1 MDLTKNNIKK
11 TLEKINMSGHSE
23 NIVSSGILKN
33 IQVFGDQVDIDIVVT
48 NPALQARKK
57 LEVDIMK
64 IIHDDIYEKAKI
76 NINTKVELPKENK
89 NDENEIDSPD
99 RPKISSQAKKIN
111 GVDSIIA
118 ISSAKGGV
126 GKSTVTINLA
136 AALAKKGCKVGIL
149 DADIYGP
156 SVPTMMDVEGYVPK
170 SIKIDNKSKIEPV
183 ESYNVK
189 IMSIGFFTKL
199 DQAVVWGGPMASKAL
214 NQMIFDTHWGE
225 LDFLFLDL
233 PPGTGD
239 IHLSLVQSLPITGS
253 IIVSTPQNVALAD
266 ARRGIKMFQQE
277 SISVPILGLVENMAY
292 FKTDD
297 SEDKHYIFGED
308 GVKYLSK
315 DLNINFLGEIPL
327 IKSLREASDF
337 GRPGSL
343 QESTEVSEIFDN
355 ISKKKINEPAKINI
369 DEDNLNQIDFVEKF
383 ESQREIKKN
392 GVKHSK
398 VYLFAIKKK

>member
-1 MDLTKNNIKK
+1 MELTKSNIKK
-11 TLEKINMSGHSE
+11 TLENVNISGSSE

-33 IQVFGDQVDIDIVVT
+33 IQVFGDQVDIDLILS
-48 NPALQARKK
+48 NPTLQARKK

-64 IIHDDIYEKAKI
+64 IIHADIYEKAKI
-76 NINTKVELPKENK
+76 NINVKIEKV
-89 NDENEIDSPD
+89 DS
-99 RPKISSQAKKIN
+99 KISSQSKKIS

-118 ISSAKGGV
+118 VSSAKGGV
-126 GKSTVTINLA
+126 GKSTLTINLA
-136 AALAKKGCKVGIL
+136 ATLAKKGCKVGIL

-170 SIKIDNKSKIEPV
+170 SIKVNGESKIEPI
-183 ESYNVK
+183 ESYGVK

-199 DQAVVWGGPMASKAL
+199 DQAVVWRGPMASKAL
-214 NQMIFDTHWGE
+214 NQMIFDTNWGE

-239 IHLSLVQSLPITGS
+239 IHLSIVQSLPITGS
-253 IIVSTPQNVALAD
+253 IIISTPQNVALAD
-266 ARRGIKMFQQE
+266 ARRGIKMFQQDN
-277 SISVPILGLVENMAY
+277 ISVPILGLVENMAY

-297 SEDKHYIFGED
+297 SNEKHYIFGEA

-327 IKSLREASDF
+327 FKSLREASDF

-343 QESTEVSEIFDN
+343 QKSSKISDIFDD
-355 ISKKKINEPAKINI
+355 ISKNVVEQLLIRNKELPPTKVVEIT
-369 DEDNLNQIDFVEKF
+369 NLVGC
-383 ESQREIKKN
+383 S
-392 GVKHSK
+392 
-398 VYLFAIKKK
+398 AIKK

>member
-23 NIVSSGILKN
+23 NIVSTGILKN

-76 NINTKVELPKENK
+76 NINTKVELPKENE

-170 SIKIDNKSKIEPV
+170 SIKIDDKSKIEPV

-199 DQAVVWGGPMASKAL
+199 DQAVVWRGPMASKAL

-266 ARRGIKMFQQE
+266 ARRGIKMFQQD
-277 SISVPILGLVENMAY
+277 SISVPILGLIENMAY
-292 FKTDD
+292 FKTDESD
-297 SEDKHYIFGED
+297 TRHYIFGES

-315 DLNINFLGEIPL
+315 DLNINFLGEIP
-327 IKSLREASDF
+327 IFQSLREASDF

-343 QESTEVSEIFDN
+343 QESSDVSKIFEE
-355 ISKKKINEPAKINI
+355 ISKNMVEQLLIRNKELPPTKIVEIT
-369 DEDNLNQIDFVEKF
+369 NLVGC
-383 ESQREIKKN
+383 S
-392 GVKHSK
+392 
-398 VYLFAIKKK
+398 AIKK

>member
-23 NIVSSGILKN
+23 NIVSTGILKN

-76 NINTKVELPKENK
+76 NVNTKVESPKANK
-89 NDENEIDSPD
+89 NEENEIDPPD
-99 RPKISSQAKKIN
+99 RPKISTQAKKIN

-170 SIKIDNKSKIEPV
+170 SIKINDKSKIEPV
-183 ESYNVK
+183 ESYDVK

-199 DQAVVWGGPMASKAL
+199 DQAVVWRGPMASKAL

-277 SISVPILGLVENMAY
+277 SISVPILGLIENMAY
-292 FKTDD
+292 FKAED
-297 SEDKHYIFGED
+297 SATKHYIFGEA

-315 DLNINFLGEIPL
+315 DLNINFLGEIP
-327 IKSLREASDF
+327 IFQALREASDF

-343 QESTEVSEIFDN
+343 QESTDVSNIFEE
-355 ISKKKINEPAKINI
+355 ISKNMVEQLLIRNKELPPTKIVEIT
-369 DEDNLNQIDFVEKF
+369 NLVGC
-383 ESQREIKKN
+383 S
-392 GVKHSK
+392 
-398 VYLFAIKKK
+398 AIKK

>member
-11 TLEKINMSGHSE
+11 TLEKINMTGHSKD
-23 NIVSSGILKN
+23 IVSSGILKN
-33 IQVFGDQVDIDIVVT
+33 IQVFGDQVDIDLVVT

-76 NINTKVELPKENK
+76 NVNTKVESPKANK
-89 NDENEIDSPD
+89 NLENEIDSPD
-99 RPKISSQAKKIN
+99 RPKITTQAKKIK

-170 SIKIDNKSKIEPV
+170 SVKINDKSKIEPV
-183 ESYNVK
+183 ESYDVK

-199 DQAVVWGGPMASKAL
+199 DQAVVWRGPMASKAL

-277 SISVPILGLVENMAY
+277 SISVPILGLIENMAY
-292 FKTDD
+292 FKAED
-297 SEDKHYIFGED
+297 SPTKHYIFGEA

-315 DLNINFLGEIPL
+315 DLNINFLGEIP
-327 IKSLREASDF
+327 IFQALREASDF

-343 QESTEVSEIFDN
+343 QESTDVSNIFEE
-355 ISKKKINEPAKINI
+355 ISKNMVEQLLIRNKELPPTKIVEIT
-369 DEDNLNQIDFVEKF
+369 NLVGC
-383 ESQREIKKN
+383 S
-392 GVKHSK
+392 
-398 VYLFAIKKK
+398 AIKK

>member
-11 TLEKINMSGHSE
+11 TLEKINMTGHSKD
-23 NIVSSGILKN
+23 IVSSGILKN
-33 IQVFGDQVDIDIVVT
+33 IQVFGDQVDIDLVVT

-76 NINTKVELPKENK
+76 NVNTKVESPKANK
-89 NDENEIDSPD
+89 KVENEIDSPD
-99 RPKISSQAKKIN
+99 RPKITTQAKKIK

-170 SIKIDNKSKIEPV
+170 SIKINDKSKIEPV
-183 ESYNVK
+183 ESYDVK

-199 DQAVVWGGPMASKAL
+199 DQAVVWRGPMASKAL

-277 SISVPILGLVENMAY
+277 SISVPILGLIENMAY
-292 FKTDD
+292 FRAED
-297 SEDKHYIFGED
+297 SATKHYIFGEA

-315 DLNINFLGEIPL
+315 DLNINFLGEIP
-327 IKSLREASDF
+327 IFQALREASDF

-343 QESTEVSEIFDN
+343 QESTDVSNIFEE
-355 ISKKKINEPAKINI
+355 ISKNMVEQLLIRNKELPPTKIVEIT
-369 DEDNLNQIDFVEKF
+369 NLVGC
-383 ESQREIKKN
+383 S
-392 GVKHSK
+392 
-398 VYLFAIKKK
+398 AIKK

>member
-23 NIVSSGILKN
+23 NIVSTGILKN

-76 NINTKVELPKENK
+76 NINTKVELPKENE

-170 SIKIDNKSKIEPV
+170 SIKIDDKSKIEPV

-199 DQAVVWGGPMASKAL
+199 DQAVVWRGPMASKAL

-266 ARRGIKMFQQE
+266 ARRGIKMFQQD
-277 SISVPILGLVENMAY
+277 SISVPILGLIENMAY
-292 FKTDD
+292 FKTNESDTR
-297 SEDKHYIFGED
+297 HYIFGES

-315 DLNINFLGEIPL
+315 DLNINFLGEIP
-327 IKSLREASDF
+327 IFQSLREASDF

-343 QESTEVSEIFDN
+343 QESTDVSNIFEE
-355 ISKKKINEPAKINI
+355 ISKNMVEQLLIRNKELPPTKIVEIT
-369 DEDNLNQIDFVEKF
+369 NLVGC
-383 ESQREIKKN
+383 S
-392 GVKHSK
+392 
-398 VYLFAIKKK
+398 AIKK

>member
-23 NIVSSGILKN
+23 NIVSTGILKN

-76 NINTKVELPKENK
+76 NINTKVELPIENE

-111 GVDSIIA
+111 GVDSIVA

-170 SIKIDNKSKIEPV
+170 SIKIDDKSKIEPV

-199 DQAVVWGGPMASKAL
+199 DQAVVWRGPMASKAL

-266 ARRGIKMFQQE
+266 ARRGIKMFQQD
-277 SISVPILGLVENMAY
+277 SISVPILGLIENMAY
-292 FKTDD
+292 FKTDESD
-297 SEDKHYIFGED
+297 TRHYIFGES

-315 DLNINFLGEIPL
+315 DLNINFLGEIP
-327 IKSLREASDF
+327 IFQSLREASDF

-343 QESTEVSEIFDN
+343 QESTDVSNIFEE
-355 ISKKKINEPAKINI
+355 ISKNMVEQLLIRNKELPPTKIVEIT
-369 DEDNLNQIDFVEKF
+369 NLVGC
-383 ESQREIKKN
+383 S
-392 GVKHSK
+392 
-398 VYLFAIKKK
+398 AIKK

>member
-23 NIVSSGILKN
+23 NIVSTGILKN

-76 NINTKVELPKENK
+76 NINTKVELPKENE

-126 GKSTVTINLA
+126 GKSTVTINIA
-136 AALAKKGCKVGIL
+136 ASLAKKGCKVGIL

-170 SIKIDNKSKIEPV
+170 SIKIDDKSKIEPV

-199 DQAVVWGGPMASKAL
+199 DQAVVWRGPMASKAL

-266 ARRGIKMFQQE
+266 ARRGIKMFQQD
-277 SISVPILGLVENMAY
+277 SISVPILGLIENMAY
-292 FKTDD
+292 FKTDESD
-297 SEDKHYIFGED
+297 TRHYIFGES

-315 DLNINFLGEIPL
+315 DLNINFLGEIP
-327 IKSLREASDF
+327 IFQSLREASDF

-343 QESTEVSEIFDN
+343 QESTDVSNIFEE
-355 ISKKKINEPAKINI
+355 ISKNMVEQLLIRNKELPPTKIVEIT
-369 DEDNLNQIDFVEKF
+369 NLVGC
-383 ESQREIKKN
+383 S
-392 GVKHSK
+392 
-398 VYLFAIKKK
+398 AIKK

>member
-23 NIVSSGILKN
+23 NIVSTGILKN

-76 NINTKVELPKENK
+76 KINTKVELPKDNR

-170 SIKIDNKSKIEPV
+170 SIKIDDKSKIEPV
-183 ESYNVK
+183 ENYNVK

-199 DQAVVWGGPMASKAL
+199 DQAVVWRGPMASKAL
-214 NQMIFDTHWGE
+214 KQMIFDTHWGE

-266 ARRGIKMFQQE
+266 ARRGIKMFQQD
-277 SISVPILGLVENMAY
+277 SISVPILGLIENMAY
-292 FKTDD
+292 FKTDESD
-297 SEDKHYIFGED
+297 TRHYIFGES

-315 DLNINFLGEIPL
+315 DLNINFLGEIP
-327 IKSLREASDF
+327 IFQSLREASDF
-337 GRPGSL
+337 GRPASL
-343 QESTEVSEIFDN
+343 QESTDVSNILEE
-355 ISKKKINEPAKINI
+355 ISKNMVEQLLIRNKELPPTKIVEIT
-369 DEDNLNQIDFVEKF
+369 NLVGC
-383 ESQREIKKN
+383 S
-392 GVKHSK
+392 
-398 VYLFAIKKK
+398 AIKK

>member
-23 NIVSSGILKN
+23 NIVSTGILKN

-76 NINTKVELPKENK
+76 NINTKVELPKENE
-89 NDENEIDSPD
+89 NDKNEIDSPD

-170 SIKIDNKSKIEPV
+170 SIKIDDKSKIEPV

-199 DQAVVWGGPMASKAL
+199 DQAVVWRGPMASKAL

-266 ARRGIKMFQQE
+266 ARRGIKMFQQD
-277 SISVPILGLVENMAY
+277 SISVPILGLIENMAY
-292 FKTDD
+292 FKTDESD
-297 SEDKHYIFGED
+297 TRHYIFGES

-315 DLNINFLGEIPL
+315 DLNINFLGEIP
-327 IKSLREASDF
+327 IFQSLREASDF

-343 QESTEVSEIFDN
+343 QESTDVSNIFED
-355 ISKKKINEPAKINI
+355 ISKNMVEQLLVRNKELPPTKIVEIT
-369 DEDNLNQIDFVEKF
+369 NLVGC
-383 ESQREIKKN
+383 S
-392 GVKHSK
+392 
-398 VYLFAIKKK
+398 AIKK

>member
-23 NIVSSGILKN
+23 NIVSTGILKN

-76 NINTKVELPKENK
+76 NINTKVELPKENE

-170 SIKIDNKSKIEPV
+170 SIKINDKSKIEPV
-183 ESYNVK
+183 ESYDVK

-199 DQAVVWGGPMASKAL
+199 DQAVVWRGPMASKAL

-266 ARRGIKMFQQE
+266 ARRGIKMFQQD
-277 SISVPILGLVENMAY
+277 SISVPILGLIENMAY
-292 FKTDD
+292 FKTDESD
-297 SEDKHYIFGED
+297 TRHYIFGES

-315 DLNINFLGEIPL
+315 DLNINFLGEIP
-327 IKSLREASDF
+327 IFQSLREASDF

-343 QESTEVSEIFDN
+343 QESSDVSNIFEE
-355 ISKKKINEPAKINI
+355 ISKNMVEQLLIRNKELPPTKIVEIT
-369 DEDNLNQIDFVEKF
+369 NLVGC
-383 ESQREIKKN
+383 S
-392 GVKHSK
+392 
-398 VYLFAIKKK
+398 AIKK

>member
-1 MDLTKNNIKK
+1 MELTKSNIKK
-11 TLEKINMSGHSE
+11 TLENINISGSAE

-33 IQVFGDQVDIDIVVT
+33 IQVFGDQVDIDLILS
-48 NPALQARKK
+48 NPTLQARKK

-64 IIHDDIYEKAKI
+64 IIHADIYEKAKI
-76 NINTKVELPKENK
+76 NINVKIEKV
-89 NDENEIDSPD
+89 DS
-99 RPKISSQAKKIN
+99 KISSQSKKIS

-118 ISSAKGGV
+118 VSSAKGGV
-126 GKSTVTINLA
+126 GKTTKTINLA
-136 AALAKKGCKVGIL
+136 ATLAKKGCKVGIL

-170 SIKIDNKSKIEPV
+170 SIKVNGESKIEPI
-183 ESYNVK
+183 ESYGVK

-199 DQAVVWGGPMASKAL
+199 DQAVVWRGPMASKAL
-214 NQMIFDTHWGE
+214 NQMIFDTNWGE

-239 IHLSLVQSLPITGS
+239 IHLSIVQSLPITGS
-253 IIVSTPQNVALAD
+253 IIISTPQNVALAD
-266 ARRGIKMFQQE
+266 ARRGIKMFQQDN
-277 SISVPILGLVENMAY
+277 ISVPILGLVENMAY

-297 SEDKHYIFGED
+297 SNEKHYIFGEA

-327 IKSLREASDF
+327 FKSLREASDF

-343 QESTEVSEIFDN
+343 QESNEISDIFDD
-355 ISKKKINEPAKINI
+355 ISKNVVEQLLIRNKELPPTKVVEIT
-369 DEDNLNQIDFVEKF
+369 NLVGC
-383 ESQREIKKN
+383 S
-392 GVKHSK
+392 
-398 VYLFAIKKK
+398 AIKK

>member
-23 NIVSSGILKN
+23 NIVSTGILKN

-76 NINTKVELPKENK
+76 NINTKVELPKENE
-89 NDENEIDSPD
+89 NDENEIDSPN

-170 SIKIDNKSKIEPV
+170 SIKIDDKSKIEPV

-199 DQAVVWGGPMASKAL
+199 DQAVVWRGPMASKAL

-266 ARRGIKMFQQE
+266 ARRGIKMFQQD
-277 SISVPILGLVENMAY
+277 SISVPILGLIENMAY
-292 FKTDD
+292 FKTDESD
-297 SEDKHYIFGED
+297 TRYYIFGES

-315 DLNINFLGEIPL
+315 DLNINFLGEIP
-327 IKSLREASDF
+327 IFQSLREASDF

-343 QESTEVSEIFDN
+343 QESTDVSNIFEE
-355 ISKKKINEPAKINI
+355 ISKNMVEQLLIRNKELPPTKIVEIT
-369 DEDNLNQIDFVEKF
+369 NLVGC
-383 ESQREIKKN
+383 S
-392 GVKHSK
+392 
-398 VYLFAIKKK
+398 AIKK

>member
-1 MDLTKNNIKK
+1 MDLTKQNITK
-11 TLEKINMSGHSE
+11 TLEKVNMSGSKDD
-23 NIVSSGILKN
+23 IVSSGILKN
-33 IQVFGDQVDIDIVVT
+33 VQVFGDQVDIDLVVS

-76 NINTKVELPKENK
+76 KINTKVESPKIDKE
-89 NDENEIDSPD
+89 EGNEIDSPQH
-99 RPKISSQAKKIN
+99 PKISSQAKKIE

-156 SVPTMMDVEGYVPK
+156 SVPTMMDVEGYIPK
-170 SIKIDNKSKIEPV
+170 SIKINDQSKIEPV
-183 ESYNVK
+183 ESYDVK

-199 DQAVVWGGPMASKAL
+199 DQAVVWRGPMASKAL

-277 SISVPILGLVENMAY
+277 SISVPILGLIENMAY
-292 FKTDD
+292 FKSGD
-297 SEDKHYIFGED
+297 SETKHYIFGEA

-315 DLNINFLGEIPL
+315 DLNINFLGEIP
-327 IKSLREASDF
+327 IFKSLREASDF

-343 QESTEVSEIFDN
+343 QESTDVSNIFDD
-355 ISKKKINEPAKINI
+355 ISKNVVEQLLIRNKELPPTKIVEIT
-369 DEDNLNQIDFVEKF
+369 NLVGC
-383 ESQREIKKN
+383 S
-392 GVKHSK
+392 
-398 VYLFAIKKK
+398 AIKK

>member
-23 NIVSSGILKN
+23 NIVSTGILKN

-170 SIKIDNKSKIEPV
+170 SIKIDDKSKIEPV

-199 DQAVVWGGPMASKAL
+199 DQAVVWRGPMASKAL

-239 IHLSLVQSLPITGS
+239 IHLSLVQSLPITGT

-266 ARRGIKMFQQE
+266 ARRGIKMFRQD
-277 SISVPILGLVENMAY
+277 SISVPILGLIENMAY
-292 FKTDD
+292 FKTDE
-297 SEDKHYIFGED
+297 SETRHYIFGES

-315 DLNINFLGEIPL
+315 DLNINFLGEIP
-327 IKSLREASDF
+327 IFQSLREASDF

-343 QESTEVSEIFDN
+343 QESTDVSNIFEE
-355 ISKKKINEPAKINI
+355 ISKNMVEQLLVRNKELPPTKIVEIT
-369 DEDNLNQIDFVEKF
+369 NLVGC
-383 ESQREIKKN
+383 S
-392 GVKHSK
+392 
-398 VYLFAIKKK
+398 AIKK

>member
-1 MDLTKNNIKK
+1 MELTKSNIKK
-11 TLEKINMSGHSE
+11 TLENVNISGSAE

-33 IQVFGDQVDIDIVVT
+33 IQVFGDQVDIDLILS
-48 NPALQARKK
+48 NPTLQARKK

-64 IIHDDIYEKAKI
+64 IIHADIYEKAKI
-76 NINTKVELPKENK
+76 NINVKIEKV
-89 NDENEIDSPD
+89 DS
-99 RPKISSQAKKIN
+99 KISSQSKKIS

-118 ISSAKGGV
+118 VSSAKGGV
-126 GKSTVTINLA
+126 GKSTLTINLA
-136 AALAKKGCKVGIL
+136 ATLAKKGCKVGIL

-170 SIKIDNKSKIEPV
+170 SIKVNGESKIEPI
-183 ESYNVK
+183 ESYGVK

-199 DQAVVWGGPMASKAL
+199 DQAVVWRGPMASKAL
-214 NQMIFDTHWGE
+214 NQMIFDTNWGE

-239 IHLSLVQSLPITGS
+239 IHLSIVQSLPITGS
-253 IIVSTPQNVALAD
+253 IIISTPQNVALAD
-266 ARRGIKMFQQE
+266 ARRGIKMFQQDN
-277 SISVPILGLVENMAY
+277 ISVPILGLVENMAY

-297 SEDKHYIFGED
+297 SNEKHYIFGEA

-327 IKSLREASDF
+327 FKSLREASDF

-343 QESTEVSEIFDN
+343 QESSEISDIFN
-355 ISKKKINEPAKINI
+355 YISKKVVEQLLIRNKELPPTKVVEIT
-369 DEDNLNQIDFVEKF
+369 NLVGC
-383 ESQREIKKN
+383 S
-392 GVKHSK
+392 
-398 VYLFAIKKK
+398 AIKK

>member
-23 NIVSSGILKN
+23 NIVSTGILKN

-76 NINTKVELPKENK
+76 NINTKVELPIENE

-136 AALAKKGCKVGIL
+136 TALAKKGCKVGIL

-199 DQAVVWGGPMASKAL
+199 DQAVVWRGPMASKAL

-266 ARRGIKMFQQE
+266 ARRGIKMFQQD
-277 SISVPILGLVENMAY
+277 SISVPILGLIENMAY
-292 FKTDD
+292 FKTDESD
-297 SEDKHYIFGED
+297 TRHYIFGES

-315 DLNINFLGEIPL
+315 DLNINFLGEIP
-327 IKSLREASDF
+327 IFQSLREASDF

-343 QESTEVSEIFDN
+343 QEFTDVSKIFEE
-355 ISKKKINEPAKINI
+355 ISKNMVEQLLIRNKELPPTKIVEIT
-369 DEDNLNQIDFVEKF
+369 NLVGC
-383 ESQREIKKN
+383 S
-392 GVKHSK
+392 
-398 VYLFAIKKK
+398 AIKK

>member
-23 NIVSSGILKN
+23 NIVSTGILKN

-76 NINTKVELPKENK
+76 NINTKVELPKENE

-199 DQAVVWGGPMASKAL
+199 DQAVVWRGPMASKAL

-266 ARRGIKMFQQE
+266 ARRGIKMFQQD
-277 SISVPILGLVENMAY
+277 SISVPILGLIENMAY
-292 FKTDD
+292 FKTDESD
-297 SEDKHYIFGED
+297 TRHYIFGES

-315 DLNINFLGEIPL
+315 DLNINFLGEIP
-327 IKSLREASDF
+327 IFQSLREASDF

-343 QESTEVSEIFDN
+343 QESTDVSNIFEE
-355 ISKKKINEPAKINI
+355 ISKNMVEQLLIRNKELPPTKIVEIT
-369 DEDNLNQIDFVEKF
+369 NLVGC
-383 ESQREIKKN
+383 S
-392 GVKHSK
+392 
-398 VYLFAIKKK
+398 AIKK

>member
-11 TLEKINMSGHSE
+11 TLEKINMTGHSKD
-23 NIVSSGILKN
+23 IVSSGILKN
-33 IQVFGDQVDIDIVVT
+33 IQVFGDQVDIDLVVT

-76 NINTKVELPKENK
+76 NVNTKVEPRKANK
-89 NDENEIDSPD
+89 NEENEIDPPD
-99 RPKISSQAKKIN
+99 RPKISTQAKKIK

-170 SIKIDNKSKIEPV
+170 SIKINDKSKIEPV
-183 ESYNVK
+183 ESYDVK

-199 DQAVVWGGPMASKAL
+199 DQAVVWRGPMASKAL

-277 SISVPILGLVENMAY
+277 SISVPILGLIENMAY
-292 FKTDD
+292 FK
-297 SEDKHYIFGED
+297 SEDSPTKHYIFGEA

-315 DLNINFLGEIPL
+315 DLNINFLGEIP
-327 IKSLREASDF
+327 IFQALREASDF

-343 QESTEVSEIFDN
+343 QESTDVSNIFEE
-355 ISKKKINEPAKINI
+355 ISKNMVEQLLIRNKELPPTKIVEIT
-369 DEDNLNQIDFVEKF
+369 NLVGC
-383 ESQREIKKN
+383 S
-392 GVKHSK
+392 
-398 VYLFAIKKK
+398 AIKK

>member
-1 MDLTKNNIKK
+1 MNLTKKNIKK
-11 TLEKINMSGHSE
+11 TLEKINMTGHSE
-23 NIVSSGILKN
+23 NIVSTGILKN

-57 LEVDIMK
+57 LEVEIMK

-76 NINTKVELPKENK
+76 NINTKVELPKAKK

-99 RPKISSQAKKIN
+99 RPKISSQAKKIK

-136 AALAKKGCKVGIL
+136 ASLAKKGCKVGIL

-156 SVPTMMDVEGYVPK
+156 SVPTMMDVEGYIPK
-170 SIKIDNKSKIEPV
+170 SIKIGDKSKIEPV
-183 ESYNVK
+183 DSYNVK

-199 DQAVVWGGPMASKAL
+199 DQAVVWRGPMASKAL

-277 SISVPILGLVENMAY
+277 SISVPILGLIENMAY
-292 FKTDD
+292 FKTQD
-297 SEDKHYIFGED
+297 SDTKHYIFGES
-308 GVKYLSK
+308 GVRYLSK
-315 DLNINFLGEIPL
+315 DLNINFLGEIP
-327 IKSLREASDF
+327 IFQSLREASDF

-343 QESTEVSEIFDN
+343 QESTSVSDIFEE
-355 ISKKKINEPAKINI
+355 ISKNMVEQLLIRNKELPPTKIVEIT
-369 DEDNLNQIDFVEKF
+369 NLVGC
-383 ESQREIKKN
+383 S
-392 GVKHSK
+392 
-398 VYLFAIKKK
+398 AIKK

>member
-1 MDLTKNNIKK
+1 MELTKSNIKK
-11 TLEKINMSGHSE
+11 TLENVNISGSAE

-33 IQVFGDQVDIDIVVT
+33 IQVFGDQVDIDLILS
-48 NPALQARKK
+48 NPTLQARKK

-64 IIHDDIYEKAKI
+64 IIHADIYEKAKI
-76 NINTKVELPKENK
+76 NINVKIEKV
-89 NDENEIDSPD
+89 DS
-99 RPKISSQAKKIN
+99 KISSQSKKIS

-118 ISSAKGGV
+118 VSSAKGGV
-126 GKSTVTINLA
+126 GKSTLTINLA
-136 AALAKKGCKVGIL
+136 ATLAKKGCKVGIL

-170 SIKIDNKSKIEPV
+170 SIKVNGESKIEPI
-183 ESYNVK
+183 ESYGVK

-199 DQAVVWGGPMASKAL
+199 DQAVVWRGPMASKAL
-214 NQMIFDTHWGE
+214 NQMIFDTNWGE

-239 IHLSLVQSLPITGS
+239 IHLSIVQSLPITGS
-253 IIVSTPQNVALAD
+253 IIISTPQNVALAD
-266 ARRGIKMFQQE
+266 ARRGIKMFQQDN
-277 SISVPILGLVENMAY
+277 ISVPILGLVENMAY

-297 SEDKHYIFGED
+297 SNEKHYIFGEA

-327 IKSLREASDF
+327 FKSLREASDF

-343 QESTEVSEIFDN
+343 QESSEISDIFDD
-355 ISKKKINEPAKINI
+355 ISKNVVKQLLVRNKELPPTKVVEIT
-369 DEDNLNQIDFVEKF
+369 NLVGC
-383 ESQREIKKN
+383 S
-392 GVKHSK
+392 
-398 VYLFAIKKK
+398 AIKK

>member
-11 TLEKINMSGHSE
+11 TLEKINMTGHSKD
-23 NIVSSGILKN
+23 IVSSGILKN
-33 IQVFGDQVDIDIVVT
+33 IQVFGDQVDIDLVVT

-76 NINTKVELPKENK
+76 NVNTKVESPKANK
-89 NDENEIDSPD
+89 NVENEIDSPD
-99 RPKISSQAKKIN
+99 RPKISTQAKKIK

-136 AALAKKGCKVGIL
+136 ASLAKKGCKVGIL

-170 SIKIDNKSKIEPV
+170 SIKIDDKSKIEPV

-199 DQAVVWGGPMASKAL
+199 DQAVVWRGPMASKAL

-266 ARRGIKMFQQE
+266 ARRGIKMFQQD
-277 SISVPILGLVENMAY
+277 SISVPILGLIENMAY
-292 FKTDD
+292 FKTDESD
-297 SEDKHYIFGED
+297 TKHYIFGES

-315 DLNINFLGEIPL
+315 DLNINFLGEIP
-327 IKSLREASDF
+327 IFQSLREASDF

-343 QESTEVSEIFDN
+343 QESTDVSNIFEE
-355 ISKKKINEPAKINI
+355 ISKNMVEQLLIRNKELPPTKIVEIT
-369 DEDNLNQIDFVEKF
+369 NLVGC
-383 ESQREIKKN
+383 S
-392 GVKHSK
+392 
-398 VYLFAIKKK
+398 AIKK

>member
-1 MDLTKNNIKK
+1 MDLTKKNIKK

-23 NIVSSGILKN
+23 NIVSTGILKN

-136 AALAKKGCKVGIL
+136 AALAKKGFKVGIL

-170 SIKIDNKSKIEPV
+170 SIKIDDKSKIEPV

-199 DQAVVWGGPMASKAL
+199 DQAVVWRGPMASKAL

-266 ARRGIKMFQQE
+266 ARRGIKMFQQD
-277 SISVPILGLVENMAY
+277 SISVPILGLIENMAY
-292 FKTDD
+292 FKTDE
-297 SEDKHYIFGED
+297 SETRHYIFGES

-315 DLNINFLGEIPL
+315 DLNINFLGEIP
-327 IKSLREASDF
+327 IFQSLREASDF

-343 QESTEVSEIFDN
+343 QESTDVSNIFEE
-355 ISKKKINEPAKINI
+355 ISKNMVEQLLIRNKELPPTKIVEIT
-369 DEDNLNQIDFVEKF
+369 NLVGC
-383 ESQREIKKN
+383 S
-392 GVKHSK
+392 
-398 VYLFAIKKK
+398 AIKK

>member
-1 MDLTKNNIKK
+1 MDLTKQNITK
-11 TLEKINMSGHSE
+11 TLEKVNMSGSTDD
-23 NIVSSGILKN
+23 IVSSGILKN
-33 IQVFGDQVDIDIVVT
+33 VQVFGDQVDIDIVVS

-76 NINTKVELPKENK
+76 NINTKVESSKVDKE
-89 NDENEIDSPD
+89 EGNEIDSPE
-99 RPKISSQAKKIN
+99 RPKISSQSKKIK

-156 SVPTMMDVEGYVPK
+156 SVPTMMDVEGYIPK
-170 SIKIDNKSKIEPV
+170 SIKINDQSKIEPI

-199 DQAVVWGGPMASKAL
+199 DQAVVWRGPMASKAL

-277 SISVPILGLVENMAY
+277 SISVPILGLIENMAY
-292 FKTDD
+292 FKTAD
-297 SEDKHYIFGED
+297 SEPKHYIFGEA

-315 DLNINFLGEIPL
+315 DLNINFLGEIP
-327 IKSLREASDF
+327 IFKSLREASDF

-343 QESTEVSEIFDN
+343 QESSDVSNIFDD
-355 ISKKKINEPAKINI
+355 ISKNVVEQLLIRNKELPPTKIVEIT
-369 DEDNLNQIDFVEKF
+369 NLVGC
-383 ESQREIKKN
+383 S
-392 GVKHSK
+392 
-398 VYLFAIKKK
+398 AIKKQ

>member
-1 MDLTKNNIKK
+1 MDLTKKNIKK
-11 TLEKINMSGHSE
+11 TLEKINMPGNSE
-23 NIVSSGILKN
+23 NIVSTGILKN

-64 IIHDDIYEKAKI
+64 IIHDEIYEKAKI
-76 NINTKVELPKENK
+76 NINTKVELQKDNE

-99 RPKISSQAKKIN
+99 RPKISSQAKNIK

-126 GKSTVTINLA
+126 GKSTVTINIA
-136 AALAKKGCKVGIL
+136 SVLAKKGCKVGIL

-170 SIKIDNKSKIEPV
+170 SIKIDDKSKIEPV

-199 DQAVVWGGPMASKAL
+199 DQAVVWRGPMATKAL
-214 NQMIFDTHWGE
+214 NQMIFDTHWGK

-266 ARRGIKMFQQE
+266 ARRGIKMFQQD
-277 SISVPILGLVENMAY
+277 SISVPILGLIENMAY
-292 FKTDD
+292 FKTDESD
-297 SEDKHYIFGED
+297 IKHYIFGES

-315 DLNINFLGEIPL
+315 DLNINFLGEIP
-327 IKSLREASDF
+327 IFQSLREASDF

-343 QESTEVSEIFDN
+343 QESTDVSNIFEE
-355 ISKKKINEPAKINI
+355 ISKNMVEQLLKRNKELPPTKIVEIT
-369 DEDNLNQIDFVEKF
+369 NLVGC
-383 ESQREIKKN
+383 S
-392 GVKHSK
+392 
-398 VYLFAIKKK
+398 AIKK

>member
-1 MDLTKNNIKK
+1 MELTKSNIKK
-11 TLEKINMSGHSE
+11 TLENVNISGSAE

-33 IQVFGDQVDIDIVVT
+33 IQVFGDQVDIDLILS
-48 NPALQARKK
+48 NPTLQARKK

-64 IIHDDIYEKAKI
+64 IIHADIYEKAKI
-76 NINTKVELPKENK
+76 NINVKIEKV
-89 NDENEIDSPD
+89 DS
-99 RPKISSQAKKIN
+99 KISSQSKKIS

-118 ISSAKGGV
+118 VSSAKGGV
-126 GKSTVTINLA
+126 GKSTLTINLA
-136 AALAKKGCKVGIL
+136 ATLAKKGCKVGIL

-170 SIKIDNKSKIEPV
+170 SIKVNGESKIEPI
-183 ESYNVK
+183 ESYGVK

-199 DQAVVWGGPMASKAL
+199 DQAVVWRGPMASKAL
-214 NQMIFDTHWGE
+214 NQMIFDTNWGE

-239 IHLSLVQSLPITGS
+239 IHLSIVQSLPITGS
-253 IIVSTPQNVALAD
+253 IIISTPQNVALAD
-266 ARRGIKMFQQE
+266 ARRGIKMFQQDN
-277 SISVPILGLVENMAY
+277 ISVPILGLVENMAY

-297 SEDKHYIFGED
+297 SNEKHYIFGEA

-327 IKSLREASDF
+327 FKSLREASDF

-343 QESTEVSEIFDN
+343 QESSEISDIFND
-355 ISKKKINEPAKINI
+355 ISKNVVEQLLIRNKELPPTKVVEIT
-369 DEDNLNQIDFVEKF
+369 NLVGC
-383 ESQREIKKN
+383 S
-392 GVKHSK
+392 
-398 VYLFAIKKK
+398 AIKK

>member
-1 MDLTKNNIKK
+1 MELTKSNIKK
-11 TLEKINMSGHSE
+11 TLENVNISGSSE

-33 IQVFGDQVDIDIVVT
+33 IQVFGDQVDIDLILS
-48 NPALQARKK
+48 NPTLQARKK

-64 IIHDDIYEKAKI
+64 IMHADIYEKAKI
-76 NINTKVELPKENK
+76 NINVKIEKV
-89 NDENEIDSPD
+89 DS
-99 RPKISSQAKKIN
+99 KISSQSKKIS

-118 ISSAKGGV
+118 VSSAKGGV
-126 GKSTVTINLA
+126 GKSTLTINLA
-136 AALAKKGCKVGIL
+136 ATLAKKGCKVGIL

-170 SIKIDNKSKIEPV
+170 SIKVNGESKIEPI
-183 ESYNVK
+183 ESYGVK

-199 DQAVVWGGPMASKAL
+199 DQAVVWRGPMASKAL
-214 NQMIFDTHWGE
+214 NQMIFDTNWGE

-239 IHLSLVQSLPITGS
+239 IHLSIVQSLPITGS
-253 IIVSTPQNVALAD
+253 IIISTPQNVALAD
-266 ARRGIKMFQQE
+266 ARRGIKMFQQDN
-277 SISVPILGLVENMAY
+277 ISVPILGLVENMAY

-297 SEDKHYIFGED
+297 SNEKHYIFGEA

-327 IKSLREASDF
+327 FKSLREASDF

-343 QESTEVSEIFDN
+343 QESSEISDIFDD
-355 ISKKKINEPAKINI
+355 ISKNVVEQLLIRNKELPPTKVVEIT
-369 DEDNLNQIDFVEKF
+369 NLVGC
-383 ESQREIKKN
+383 S
-392 GVKHSK
+392 
-398 VYLFAIKKK
+398 AIKK

>member
-23 NIVSSGILKN
+23 NIVSTGILKN

-76 NINTKVELPKENK
+76 NINTKVELPKENE

-126 GKSTVTINLA
+126 GKSTVTINLP

-170 SIKIDNKSKIEPV
+170 SIKIDDKSKIEPV

-199 DQAVVWGGPMASKAL
+199 DQAVVWRGPMASKAL

-266 ARRGIKMFQQE
+266 ARRGIKMFQQD
-277 SISVPILGLVENMAY
+277 SISVPILGLIENMAY
-292 FKTDD
+292 FKTDESD
-297 SEDKHYIFGED
+297 TRHYIFGES

-315 DLNINFLGEIPL
+315 DLNINFLGEIP
-327 IKSLREASDF
+327 IFQSLREASDF

-343 QESTEVSEIFDN
+343 QESTDVSKIFEE
-355 ISKKKINEPAKINI
+355 ISKNMVEQLLIRNKELPPTKIVEIT
-369 DEDNLNQIDFVEKF
+369 NLVGC
-383 ESQREIKKN
+383 S
-392 GVKHSK
+392 
-398 VYLFAIKKK
+398 AIKK

>member
-1 MDLTKNNIKK
+1 
-11 TLEKINMSGHSE
+11 MSGSDE
-23 NIVSSGILKN
+23 NIVSSGVLKN
-33 IQVFGDQVDIDIVVT
+33 IQVFGDQVDIDLSVS

-64 IIHDDIYEKAKI
+64 IIHDEIYEKAKI
-76 NINTKVELPKENK
+76 NINTKIEKAPAKIEK
-89 NDENEIDSPD
+89 APAKIEKAPA
-99 RPKISSQAKKIN
+99 KISSQSKKIS

-118 ISSAKGGV
+118 VSSAKGGV
-126 GKSTVTINLA
+126 GKSTLTVNLA
-136 AALAKKGCKVGIL
+136 TSLAKKGCKVGIL
-149 DADIYGP
+149 DTDIYGP

-170 SIKIDNKSKIEPV
+170 SIKVNDVSKIEPI
-183 ESYNVK
+183 ENYGVK

-199 DQAVVWGGPMASKAL
+199 DQAVVWRGPMASKAL
-214 NQMIFDTHWGE
+214 NQMIFDTNWGD

-239 IHLSLVQSLPITGS
+239 IHLSLVQSLPISGS

-266 ARRGIKMFQQE
+266 ARRGIKMFQQD

-292 FKTDD
+292 FKQND
-297 SEDKHYIFGED
+297 SEEKHYIFGEA

-337 GRPGSL
+337 GRPASL
-343 QESTEVSEIFDN
+343 QESTEVSKIFDD
-355 ISKKKINEPAKINI
+355 ISKNVVEQLLKRNKELPPTKIVEIT
-369 DEDNLNQIDFVEKF
+369 NLVGC
-383 ESQREIKKN
+383 S
-392 GVKHSK
+392 
-398 VYLFAIKKK
+398 AIKK